1 VVHKCEEEAQAN
13 FKERYPGLAHF
24 FELLRHMKKEFLI
37 LLTFTVF
44 FVIIIFSDKNIIN
57 WGFQIIICIFIIA
70 YVGYGNRLADDTG
83 LNRLH
88 RVWFLIIWYA
98 SFVLIVQITFQFA
111 ALPYVR
117 KSLNLD
123 YILDLLPLWVR
134 KNLPL
139 IGFKVYKT
147 YIWQ

>member
-1 VVHKCEEEAQAN
+1 
-13 FKERYPGLAHF
+13 
-24 FELLRHMKKEFLI
+24 
-37 LLTFTVF
+37 
-44 FVIIIFSDKNIIN
+44 
-57 WGFQIIICIFIIA
+57 
-70 YVGYGNRLADDTG
+70 
-83 LNRLH
+83 
-88 RVWFLIIWYA
+88 
-98 SFVLIVQITFQFA
+98 VLIVQITFQFA